1 MKSIDITIQDK
12 EGLHARPAGIL
23 SKAAKGFESKVTMTK
38 NGKVADMKKIFA
50 VMGLAVKCGET
61 VTIAADGPDEDAAI
75 EELTK
80 QIGQNVEDLK
90 KNLTEGDREYFK
102 ADVIRDKAVKFLC
115 DNAKAE

>member
-23 SKAAKGFESKVTMTK
+23 SKA
-38 NGKVADMKKIFA
+38 ADMKKIFA

-80 QIGQNVEDLK
+80 
-90 KNLTEGDREYFK
+90 
-102 ADVIRDKAVKFLC
+102 LC
-115 DNAKAE
+115 KDA

>member
-23 SKAAKGFESKVTMTK
+23 SKA
-38 NGKVADMKKIFA
+38 GKVADMKKIFA

-80 QIGQNVEDLK
+80 
-90 KNLTEGDREYFK
+90 
-102 ADVIRDKAVKFLC
+102 LC
-115 DNAKAE
+115 KDA

>member
-50 VMGLAVKCGET
+50 VMGRREVRRDRDHRRRWPGRGCRHRRIDQAVQGRMT
-61 VTIAADGPDEDAAI
+61 SPSVYDPSA
-75 EELTK
+75 
-80 QIGQNVEDLK
+80 
-90 KNLTEGDREYFK
+90 
-102 ADVIRDKAVKFLC
+102 
-115 DNAKAE
+115 

>member
-50 VMGLAVKCGET
+50 VMGLAVKCGGT

-80 QIGQNVEDLK
+80 
-90 KNLTEGDREYFK
+90 
-102 ADVIRDKAVKFLC
+102 LC
-115 DNAKAE
+115 KDA

>member
-50 VMGLAVKCGET
+50 VMGLAVKCG
-61 VTIAADGPDEDAAI
+61 DRDHRRRWPGPGCRHRRIDQAVQGRM
-75 EELTK
+75 TSPS
-80 QIGQNVEDLK
+80 VY
-90 KNLTEGDREYFK
+90 DRS
-102 ADVIRDKAVKFLC
+102 A
-115 DNAKAE
+115 

>member
-23 SKAAKGFESKVTMTK
+23 S
-38 NGKVADMKKIFA
+38 KVADMKKIFA

-80 QIGQNVEDLK
+80 
-90 KNLTEGDREYFK
+90 
-102 ADVIRDKAVKFLC
+102 LC
-115 DNAKAE
+115 KDA

>member
-1 MKSIDITIQDK
+1 MRADGLHAGHRDEVQRRVQSGDAVAVERARLEPHGQLLGLALG

-80 QIGQNVEDLK
+80 
-90 KNLTEGDREYFK
+90 
-102 ADVIRDKAVKFLC
+102 LC
-115 DNAKAE
+115 KDA